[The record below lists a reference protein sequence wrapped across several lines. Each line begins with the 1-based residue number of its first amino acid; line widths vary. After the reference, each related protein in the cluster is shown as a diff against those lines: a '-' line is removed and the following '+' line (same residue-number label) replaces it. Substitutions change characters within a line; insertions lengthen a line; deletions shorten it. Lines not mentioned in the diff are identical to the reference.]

1 MRECSFILLFVYV
14 MITLLLLMGNE
25 TFNPELNIAFQNLM
39 FLFHVKYFLSEV
51 KGFYSLLDFISEI
64 IVNKSK

>member
-1 MRECSFILLFVYV
+1 
-14 MITLLLLMGNE
+14 MGNE